1 MQAFWRNPEFVRHL
15 RSQLRPMR
23 AVTVAAV
30 VAVVCVLVWMC
41 CWGVEQAELEA
52 ARRGAMEFGEAGSH
66 WAIRVQQI
74 EADFTRQVSLLFF
87 QWLLGIQAVVVT
99 FWSLAACAQAVL
111 GERDRKT
118 WDFQRIT
125 RMTPAQM
132 VIGKLLGEPVL
143 AYFILACSLPV
154 SLIAGAAGGVSG
166 SALFSMYAVLIA
178 NALFLGLGGLWLS
191 TMLEGRSRGLF
202 VIGALGLAAFS
213 GLSIPFR
220 QTQFPGL
227 AAFSP
232 YMTMGSYL
240 GGFGRPPLI
249 SSPAVFGYSVPWAVM
264 SLLLYVSFGAWLA
277 LLLVRNIKRDYP
289 DIRPLSRWQALG
301 FAAFLNFIIYALFR
315 PQAGNTAAISTSHDL
330 AQLAVMLNGL
340 ILFLVGLATLTPCER
355 LKVWWRRRAAGE
367 AGIFSEDGLPWPW
380 IAVSAAAAY
389 GLLVWGL
396 LLWRHALGFD
406 AASLKTAGVALLT
419 VVIFVIRDV
428 LFLEWCMLTRLRQP
442 VMKGLLYLGL
452 YYTATLVVGGV
463 FLGFSARAG
472 ERVMMVLTPGGVFDP
487 HLASLGLPGTLYLGW
502 ALEIGLIA
510 ILLVGIGTRLSRP
523 AMAPALAA
531 A

>member
-23 AVTVAAV
+23 AIAVAAV
-30 VAVVCVLVWMC
+30 VAIVCVLVWMS
-41 CWGVEQAELEA
+41 CWGMKQAELEA
-52 ARRGAMEFGEAGSH
+52 ARRAVMEFHDKLGSR
-66 WAIRVQQI
+66 WAIRVQQL

-99 FWSLAACAQAVL
+99 FWSLAACAQGVL

-118 WDFQRIT
+118 WDFQRTT
-125 RMTPAQM
+125 RLSSAEM

-143 AYFILACSLPV
+143 GYFILVCSLPL
-154 SLIAGAAGGVSG
+154 SLIAGAVGGVSV
-166 SALFSMYAVLIA
+166 SALFSTYAVLIA

-232 YMTMGSYL
+232 YMAMSSHL
-240 GGFGRPPLI
+240 GGFGPRLE
-249 SSPAVFGYSVPWAVM
+249 SPTLFGQSVPWAVM
-264 SLLLYVSFGAWLA
+264 SLLLYLCFGTWLA

-301 FAAFLNFIIYALFR
+301 FAAFLNFMIYALFR
-315 PQAGNTAAISTSHDL
+315 PQVGDTAVISTSHGL
-330 AQLAVMLNGL
+330 AQLAVILNGV
-340 ILFLVGLATLTPCER
+340 ILFVVGLATLTPRER
-355 LKVWWRRRAAGE
+355 LKVWWRQRAAGE
-367 AGIFSEDGLPWPW
+367 AGTFSEEGLPWPW
-380 IAVSAAAAY
+380 ITLSAAVAY

-396 LLWRHALGFD
+396 LAWRHALGFD
-406 AASLKTAGVALLT
+406 GDSLKTAGVALLA
-419 VVIFVIRDV
+419 VLIFVIRDV

-463 FLGFSARAG
+463 FLRFSASAG
-472 ERVMMVLTPGGVFDP
+472 ERVITALTPAGVFDP
-487 HLASLGLPGTLYLGW
+487 YLVGLGFPAWFYLGLMLQMGVIAVLLLAIGNRLNRPG
-502 ALEIGLIA
+502 
-510 ILLVGIGTRLSRP
+510 
-523 AMAPALAA
+523 MAPALATA
-531 A
+531 

>member
-23 AVTVAAV
+23 AIAVAAV
-30 VAVVCVLVWMC
+30 MAIVCVLVWMS
-41 CWGVEQAELEA
+41 CWAVQQAELEA
-52 ARRGAMEFGEAGSH
+52 ARRAAIEFHDKVGSH
-66 WAIRVQQI
+66 WATRVQHM
-74 EADFTRQVSLLFF
+74 EADFTRQVSRLFF
-87 QWLLGIQAVVVT
+87 QWLLGIQAVLVT
-99 FWSLAACAQAVL
+99 FWSLAACAQGVL

-118 WDFQRIT
+118 WDFQRTT
-125 RMTPAQM
+125 RLTSGEM

-154 SLIAGAAGGVSG
+154 SLIAGAAGGVSA

-220 QTQFPGL
+220 LTQFPGL

-232 YMTMGSYL
+232 YMAMGSYL
-240 GGFGRPPLI
+240 GGFGGPRLE
-249 SSPAVFGYSVPWAVM
+249 SPTVFGQSVPWAVM
-264 SLLLYVSFGAWLA
+264 SLLLYFCFGAWLA

-315 PQAGNTAAISTSHDL
+315 PEMGGTAVISTAHDL
-330 AQLAVMLNGL
+330 AELAVILNGV
-340 ILFLVGLATLTPCER
+340 ILFVVGLATLTPRER
-355 LKVWWRRRAAGE
+355 LKVWWRQRAAG
-367 AGIFSEDGLPWPW
+367 AADIFSEEGLPWPW
-380 IAVSAAAAY
+380 ITLSAAAAY

-396 LLWRHALGFD
+396 LTWRHALVFD
-406 AASLKTAGVALLT
+406 SDSLKTAGVALLA
-419 VVIFVIRDV
+419 VLIFVIRDV

-463 FLGFSARAG
+463 FLRFSANAG
-472 ERVMMVLTPGGVFDP
+472 ERVMTALTPAGVFDP
-487 HLASLGLPGTLYLGW
+487 HLVGLSFPAWFYLGLMLQM
-502 ALEIGLIA
+502 GLIA
-510 ILLVGIGTRLSRP
+510 VLLLAIGNRLTRP
-523 AMAPALAA
+523 GMASALATA
-531 A
+531 